1 MKKKLNLKLLE
12 NADNQTLEDLSENYR
27 AVSEK
32 EAERIFQRV
41 IKNEEDFQAED
52 DVHGVEIYH
61 RSIWRKAFAVA
72 ATFIIIAG
80 VAGGGAYYFS
90 QFRNKNNVVVSEGD
104 RDLASVFEEL
114 FENRDAYS
122 MTRYGYNESDGGL
135 YYEGLNELA
144 KEEVFLILEKF
155 ILYSDIEKTD
165 EQGTDESIQFLL
177 SSKGEDKLEEYIYK
191 IEVYSN
197 GVMELTEKESEDSE
211 KMYRVKLSDAGV
223 FDTLRLI
230 NNEMFVE
237 SNTENNS
244 YSSAENSDPE
254 DASPEEV
261 EKLLNKIFET
271 GNAEGSYTNYENPK
285 YNCIIK
291 DKEKL
296 IKELLGFEWSKRTI
310 NRTNEYFFGEM
321 YFDIGIRIDI
331 NCNIYDTGETPYT
344 VYSTDLSNRD
354 ELEDILRE
362 NIEIVFDSQDVSGQ
376 KIKDILGEN
385 TSAVYCIGFIG
396 NRLTYNITDLESLK
410 DEVASLG
417 WVTCI
422 DFECDWGPA
431 ISDSR
436 SLWTKKSGYI
446 IGDAYVGLGGYIN
459 GSYDNDCYFKLKNKD
474 DSVKLQQI
482 LDKYLVPNK
491 YSEMCIKLK
500 NGMNSYK
507 NLKAHY
513 IYESKAQDESQRISI
528 SGELLNDMDNNKLY
542 MSGEGK
548 YYDYGNV
555 DIELVSDIFNEDI
568 SIYSNGIL
576 RISEKDTGENKFLNR
591 FGSGYRPGFE
601 YEHIAEYI
609 IQIFGSYED
618 PDSLTQID
626 NRNSY
631 EKELAFDVRNSNGNT
646 EYYIHTQGVSSWY
659 SETEYRIL
667 LDEESRLISYDRFY
681 KYEQDGNKG
690 TSSESFVLVDY
701 EFDSPD
707 FTMDDVMPVF
717 DRLEN
722 ECREQEEK

>member
-1 MKKKLNLKLLE
+1 MNKNDFMK
-12 NADNQTLEDLSENYR
+12 AMSMIDEDLI
-27 AVSEK
+27 K
-32 EAERIFQRV
+32 EADTDEITMDLSDNAEGF
-41 IKNEEDFQAED
+41 IDENEPST
-52 DVHGVEIYH
+52 VVSGVEVYQ
-61 RSIWRKAFAVA
+61 RTIWKKILAAA
-72 ATFIIIAG
+72 ATLVIAVG
-80 VAGGGAYYFS
+80 AVGGGAYYFS
-90 QFRNKNNVVVSEGD
+90 QFKKNNNVVEEED
-104 RDLASVFEEL
+104 FRDINSVFGALLEE
-114 FENRDAYS
+114 RDKYD
-122 MTRYGYNESDGGL
+122 MTRYGNIGSDGEL
-135 YYEGLNELA
+135 FYEGLNDQA
-144 KEEVFLILEKF
+144 KEEVLRILEKF
-155 ILYSDIEKTD
+155 ILYSDTEKTD

-177 SSKGEDKLEEYIYK
+177 NDKGEDSFEKYRYK
-191 IEVYSN
+191 IDVYSN
-197 GVMELTEKESEDSE
+197 GVLELTEKKSENYE

-223 FDTLRLI
+223 FDTLMLI
-230 NNEMFVE
+230 NNEMFAE

-244 YSSAENSDPE
+244 NSSAENSEPV
-254 DASPEEV
+254 DASYEEV
-261 EKLLNKIFET
+261 EKLLNNIFET
-271 GNAEGSYTNYENPK
+271 GNAEGNYTNYEKQK

-291 DKEKL
+291 DKKKL
-296 IKELLGFEWSKRTI
+296 IKDLLSFEWSKRTI
-310 NRTNEYFFGEM
+310 NRTNEYYFSEQC
-321 YFDIGIRIDI
+321 FDIGIRIDT
-331 NCNIYDTGETPYT
+331 NCNIYDTGKTPYT

-362 NIEIVFDSQDVSGQ
+362 NIEIVFDSQDVSDQ
-376 KIKDILGEN
+376 KIKEILGES

-410 DEVASLG
+410 NEAASLG
-417 WVTCI
+417 WVTCT

-431 ISDSR
+431 VSDSR

-459 GSYDNDCYFKLKNKD
+459 GNYDNSCYFKLKNKD

-500 NGMNSYK
+500 NGMDSYK

-513 IYESKAQDESQRISI
+513 TYESEAQDESQRVSI

-555 DIELVSDIFNEDI
+555 DIELVSDIYEDI

-576 RISEKDTGENKFLNR
+576 KVSEKDTGENKYLGS
-591 FGSGYRPGFE
+591 FGSGYSPVFE
-601 YEHIAEYI
+601 YDQIAKYI
-609 IQIFGSYED
+609 IQIFGSYEE

-631 EKELAFDVRNSNGNT
+631 EKELAFDVKNSNGNT
-646 EYYIHTQGVSSWY
+646 EYYIHTQGDHDDWH

-667 LDEESRLISYDRFY
+667 LDEMGRLISYDRFY

-690 TSSESFVLVDY
+690 TTSESFVLVDY

-707 FTMDDVMPVF
+707 FTMDNVTPAF